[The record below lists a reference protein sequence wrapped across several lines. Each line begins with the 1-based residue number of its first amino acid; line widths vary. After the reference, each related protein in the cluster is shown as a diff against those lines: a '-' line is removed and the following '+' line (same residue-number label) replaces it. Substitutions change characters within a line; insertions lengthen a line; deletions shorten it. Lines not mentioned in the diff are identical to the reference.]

1 MNAAWGGLYD
11 SDMVELCLSAGH
23 KTTKNITAR
32 GAFTIGFADAANV
45 VPSDY
50 VGLVSGN
57 KEPQKFEKSGFHA
70 TKSDS
75 VDAPVI
81 DELPVTLECAF
92 VKVTE

>member
-45 VPSDY
+45 
-50 VGLVSGN
+50 GLVSGN
-57 KEPQKFEKSGFHA
+57 KEP
-70 TKSDS
+70 
-75 VDAPVI
+75 
-81 DELPVTLECAF
+81 
-92 VKVTE
+92 

>member
-11 SDMVELCLSAGH
+11 SDMVELSLSAGH

-57 KEPQKFEKSGFHA
+57 KEP
-70 TKSDS
+70 
-75 VDAPVI
+75 
-81 DELPVTLECAF
+81 
-92 VKVTE
+92 